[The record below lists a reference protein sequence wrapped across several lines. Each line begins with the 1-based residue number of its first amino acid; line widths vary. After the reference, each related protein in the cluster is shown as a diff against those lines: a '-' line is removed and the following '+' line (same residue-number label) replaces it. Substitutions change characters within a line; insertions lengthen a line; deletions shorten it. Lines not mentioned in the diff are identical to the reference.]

1 MEEEFE
7 AMKVFRNHDLI
18 LFTMEEGLNSRI
30 ISNMKILETQRM
42 VVLSWS
48 TNLESLIYGRLTK
61 EGLDLRN
68 YLKQHEWE

>member
-7 AMKVFRNHDLI
+7 AMKVFRNHDQI
-18 LFTMEEGLNSRI
+18 LFTIEEGLNRRI
-30 ISNMKILETQRM
+30 ISDMKILEDQSM

-61 EGLDLRN
+61 KGLDLRN
-68 YLKQHEWE
+68 YLKEYEWE